1 MGIPHLYRWIQWVSK
16 TEEVCWEQW
25 RGKKIGV
32 DALSFLYKMRSQEDR
47 MRYVDSLVRHWR
59 SYGIEPIFVFDGRV
73 PKEKLGL
80 ARKKREPEQNP
91 VYVSTED
98 RDGVKKLLY
107 TLGVLA
113 VNAAAEADQVLAYA
127 VRTGWIDAVVSSD
140 LDYLPRGVGTLI
152 VPTHSTWHV
161 ICLSTLLRD
170 ADMSY
175 QAFVNLCVLLG
186 SDYCPSIPTLSYQSI
201 YWALRQGKTLEE
213 ILEHEGIRTMTLWW
227 QAAAIFRGEGD
238 CWESMLAEKQREK
251 WAMGPPP
258 AEPSAY
264 TELMGRITNH
274 SPPRAHMP
282 LRPLEPQY
290 H

>member
-1 MGIPHLYRWIQWVSK
+1 MGIPHLYRWIQWVSRA
-16 TEEVCWEQW
+16 EEICWEQW
-25 RGKKIGV
+25 RGKKVGV
-32 DALSFLYKMRSQEDR
+32 DALSFLYKVRCQKER

-59 SYGIEPIFVFDGRV
+59 AAGVEPIFVFDGRT
-73 PKEKLGL
+73 PREKKGL
-80 ARKKREPEQNP
+80 ARRRRETHPDT
-91 VYVSTED
+91 VYVSTDD

-127 VRTGWIDAVVSSD
+127 ARAGWIDAVVSSD

-152 VPTHSTWHV
+152 VPTESTWRV
-161 ICLSTLLRD
+161 ISLPALLRD

-175 QAFVNLCVLLG
+175 QSFVNLCVLMG
-186 SDYCPSIPTLSYQSI
+186 CDYCPSIPTLSYQSI

-227 QAAAIFRGEGD
+227 KAAAIFRGEGD
-238 CWESMLAEKQREK
+238 CWETMLAEKQREK
-251 WAMGPPP
+251 WLSGPPP

-264 TELMGRITNH
+264 TALIATYQ
-274 SPPRAHMP
+274 S
-282 LRPLEPQY
+282 
-290 H
+290 